1 MGLNKL
7 GVLLVLSVFGAG
19 AASAEDMDYLTVS
32 SVKISKIS
40 QDVLNQE
47 ISQTIEEK
55 YLGHAQLLDLPGMPN
70 KSGYVDTEKAG
81 KVIGLGRELV
91 ALGEDIYRLVQKGKP
106 VNKTNYAP
114 ISVVPRTANGYVD
127 ILDTEGWRMPTKATY
142 QVTYTNLYGMDVVK
156 FRYSVIFSYGGSYLG
171 KGAYITA
178 AQVVPESVE
187 TLFGYTFTATMKL
200 SGIQNHGTKENPV
213 AGAILAME
221 HTVETIVKASL
232 ETSSFHITGRGG
244 FKEL

>member
-7 GVLLVLSVFGAG
+7 GILFVIAALGVSS
-19 AASAEDMDYLTVS
+19 ASAEDIDYLTVS
-32 SVKISKIS
+32 SVKVSKIS
-40 QDVLNQE
+40 KDVLNQE
-47 ISQTIEEK
+47 ISQAIQEK
-55 YLGHAQLLDLPGMPN
+55 HLIHTPLLDLPGMPN
-70 KSGYVDTEKAG
+70 KSGQVDTENAG
-81 KVIGLGRELV
+81 KIIGLGRELV

-106 VNKTNYAP
+106 VNKTSYAP
-114 ISVVPRTANGYVD
+114 ISVVPKTANGYVD

-156 FRYSVIFSYGGSYLG
+156 FRYSVIFSYGGSYMG

-178 AQVVPESVE
+178 AQIVPESIE
-187 TLFGYTFTATMKL
+187 TLFGYTFTASMKL
-200 SGIQNHGTKENPV
+200 GGIQNHGTKENPV

-221 HTVETIVKASL
+221 HTVETVIKASL

-244 FKEL
+244 FKQL